1 MLGRQAKILSFSDVS
16 DLLVFASCTRHPLR
30 NRVIVLLAA
39 KAGLRASEIANLTWD
54 MVVDPTGH
62 VGTVIELR
70 DHAAKNGGGRLI
82 PVHPEL
88 RQALAAY
95 RSRSPGNGPLI
106 RSERGGPMTPL
117 SIVVWFNRAF
127 ENIGLHG
134 CSSHSG
140 RRTFITRAARL
151 VHKAGG
157 SLRDVQL
164 LAGHRSIQ
172 TTQRYID
179 GDSDVQR
186 KLVAM
191 I

>member
-1 MLGRQAKILSFSDVS
+1 M
-16 DLLVFASCTRHPLR
+16 
-30 NRVIVLLAA
+30 VLDP
-39 KAGLRASEIANLTWD
+39 AGDIGS
-54 MVVDPTGH
+54 
-62 VGTVIELR
+62 VIELR
-70 DHAAKNGGGRLI
+70 DHAAKNGSGRLI
-82 PVHPEL
+82 PVHPDL
-88 RQALAAY
+88 RQALGAY
-95 RSRSPGNGPLI
+95 RSLSIGSGPLI
-106 RSERGGPMTPL
+106 RSERGGAMTPL

-127 ENIGLHG
+127 RNIGLNG

-140 RRTFITRAARL
+140 RRTFITRAARM
-151 VHKAGG
+151 VHQVGG

-179 GDSDVQR
+179 GDTDAQR